1 MAGGSLYEDDDG
13 GVITEINVTPLVDVM
28 LVLVVIFMV
37 TAKLIVGRGIEVDKP
52 KAAAGGEV
60 HSTLRIVVDKEG
72 ILFVNGDRYNDRV
85 QAIARVRE
93 ITKTMADPKA
103 LIAGDQAAAYGGVM
117 RAIDVVQGAGITKIA
132 LENQPLP
139 VDGAGLPAG
148 APSSG
153 AP

>member
-1 MAGGSLYEDDDG
+1 MAGGSVYTDDDDR
-13 GVITEINVTPLVDVM
+13 VITDINVTPLVDVM

-60 HSTLRIVVDKEG
+60 SSTLRIAVDKTG
-72 ILFVNGDRYNDRV
+72 TLFVNGDPYPDRDT
-85 QAIARVRE
+85 AIARVRQ
-93 ITKTMADPKA
+93 ITKDMAEPKA

-139 VDGAGLPAG
+139 TNGSAGS
-148 APSSG
+148 AP
-153 AP
+153 

>member
-1 MAGGSLYEDDDG
+1 MAGGSLYEDDDE

-60 HSTLRIVVDKEG
+60 TSTLRLVVDKDG
-72 ILFVNGDRYNDRV
+72 ILYVNGDKVDGRDA
-85 QAIARVRE
+85 AIVRVRQV
-93 ITKTMADPKA
+93 IKDMADPKA
-103 LIAGDQAAAYGGVM
+103 LIAGDQRAQYSGVM
-117 RAIDVVQGAGITKIA
+117 QAIDVVQSAGVTKIA

-139 VDGAGLPAG
+139 A
-148 APSSG
+148 APS
-153 AP
+153 PP